1 MTKPLAVSSPRNK
14 RGGGWLA
21 QSWRLA
27 PRRMLWALCAPL
39 LAGVLFLFQAWWL
52 ADILDR
58 AVIGHAALQQLWPA
72 ISIVAGILLVRA
84 LLVWSGERAANS
96 GTEHIKH
103 WLRATLMQ
111 RLLDKGPAW
120 SRLHPSGELTTA
132 LIDHV
137 EALEGYLQR
146 YMSAAVA
153 AVFLPLLLAVVA
165 MGVDI
170 VVGLLLLL
178 TAPLIPIFMALVG
191 WGAEA
196 ANQKYHQA
204 LQRLSGVFGDRV
216 KGVFTLVL
224 FGRAKEEVAAVQQAS
239 QDLGKTTM
247 KVLRI
252 AFLSSAVLE
261 LFAALGVAGV
271 AVYIGLSYLGMLG
284 DNFTGM
290 TLQQGL
296 FCLFLAPEVYQP
308 LRQMAASYHDRAQAK
323 SAITSL
329 EAIFKTLP
337 AVPNKKT
344 AEHSHDEPSTE
355 KWEGVS
361 VRLPM
366 TDSTGVTP
374 ILQVEGFSLMAPGTD
389 TVLLKPV
396 SFTVNKGESI
406 ALQGSSGSGKT
417 TLLESVLGLRARH
430 SGEVRLYTAGASQA
444 DSEHNFL
451 PGVCLLSAH
460 PFLSGETVE
469 QVLRLAA
476 PEATEAQM
484 WQALANVDM
493 DHVLRTQ
500 HAGLQTLLGTRG
512 YGLSGGQLQRIALA
526 RLFLYEADLVL
537 MDEPTAHLDARTR
550 DVVLDAIL
558 AFCADKA
565 LIIATHD
572 PAVAACL
579 QQQWSLQDQTLSG
592 VQS

>member
-1 MTKPLAVSSPRNK
+1 MTKTLAVSSPRNN

-72 ISIVAGILLVRA
+72 ISIVAGVLLVRA
-84 LLVWSGERAANS
+84 LLVWSGERAAS
-96 GTEHIKH
+96 AGAEHIKH
-103 WLRATLMQ
+103 WLRAALMQ

-120 SRLHPSGELTTA
+120 SRQHPSGELTTA

-178 TAPLIPIFMALVG
+178 TAPLIPVFMALVG

-224 FGRAKEEVAAVQQAS
+224 FGRAKEEVEAVQHAS

-337 AVPNKKT
+337 AVPNKN
-344 AEHSHDEPSTE
+344 AEHISDEAPE
-355 KWEGVS
+355 AKWEGVS

-366 TDSTGVTP
+366 TDSNGVTP
-374 ILQVEGFSLMAPGTD
+374 ILQVEGFSLTAPGMD

-396 SFTVNKGESI
+396 SFTVNQGESI

-417 TLLESVLGLRARH
+417 TLLESVLGLRTRH
-430 SGEVRLYTAGASQA
+430 SGEVRLYTEGASSS
-444 DSEHNFL
+444 DTEHGFL

-493 DHVLRTQ
+493 EQVLRTQ

-550 DVVLDAIL
+550 DLVLDAIL

-572 PAVAACL
+572 PAVAARL

-592 VQS
+592 VQA

>member
-1 MTKPLAVSSPRNK
+1 MTKPLVVSSPRAK
-14 RGGGWLA
+14 RSGGWLA

-72 ISIVAGILLVRA
+72 ISIVAGLLLVRA

-96 GTEHIKH
+96 GAEHIKH

-120 SRLHPSGELTTA
+120 SRQHPSGELTTA

-178 TAPLIPIFMALVG
+178 TAPLIPVFMALVG

-224 FGRAKEEVAAVQQAS
+224 FGRAKEEVEAVQQAS

-284 DNFTGM
+284 ESFSGM

-329 EAIFKTLP
+329 EGIFKTLP
-337 AVPNKKT
+337 AVPSKHVDHT
-344 AEHSHDEPSTE
+344 CTEAVPE

-361 VRLPM
+361 VRFPM
-366 TDSTGVTP
+366 TDALGDTP
-374 ILQVEGFSLMAPGTD
+374 ILQTESFSLTAPGTD

-396 SFTVNKGESI
+396 SFTVNKGESV

-417 TLLESVLGLRARH
+417 TLLESLLGLRTRH
-430 SGEVRLYTAGASQA
+430 GGEVRLYTADKQT
-444 DSEHNFL
+444 DDEHAFL
-451 PGVCLLSAH
+451 PGVCLLTAH

-469 QVLRLAA
+469 QVLKLAA
-476 PEATEAQM
+476 PEATDEQL
-484 WQALANVDM
+484 WQALDKVEMAQ
-493 DHVLRTQ
+493 VLRTQ

-526 RLFLYEADLVL
+526 RLFLCDPELVL
-537 MDEPTAHLDARTR
+537 MDEPTAHLDTHTR
-550 DVVLDAIL
+550 DRVLDAIL
-558 AFCADKA
+558 AFCADRA

-572 PAVAACL
+572 PAVAARL
-579 QQQWSLQDQTLSG
+579 QQQWSLQDQTLVG

>member
-52 ADILDR
+52 ADILGR
-58 AVIGHAALQQLWPA
+58 AVIGHATLQQLWPA
-72 ISIVAGILLVRA
+72 VILVAGILLVRA

-96 GTEHIKH
+96 GAEHIKH
-103 WLRATLMQ
+103 WLRAALMQ
-111 RLLDKGPAW
+111 RLLDNGPAW
-120 SRLHPSGELTTA
+120 SRQHPSGELTTA

-178 TAPLIPIFMALVG
+178 TAPLIPVFMALVG

-224 FGRAKEEVAAVQQAS
+224 FGRAKEEVAAVQRAS
-239 QDLGKTTM
+239 QELGKTTM

-284 DNFTGM
+284 ESFSGM

-323 SAITSL
+323 SAMTSL
-329 EAIFKTLP
+329 EGIFQQLP
-337 AVPNKKT
+337 AVPSKKGASAQPDAPT
-344 AEHSHDEPSTE
+344 AT
-355 KWEGVS
+355 WQGVRVSPAPQPAQGAS
-361 VRLPM
+361 VVLAV
-366 TDSTGVTP
+366 TG
-374 ILQVEGFSLMAPGTD
+374 LSLMVPHSD
-389 TVLLKPV
+389 TVLVNPV
-396 SFTVNKGESI
+396 SFSVAKGQSI

-417 TLLESVLGLRARH
+417 TLLESLLGLRTRH
-430 SGEVRLYTAGASQA
+430 SGDIEIFTADKQSLGAAHS
-444 DSEHNFL
+444 FL
-451 PGVCLLSAH
+451 PSVCLLSAH

-469 QVLRLAA
+469 QVLKLAA
-476 PEATEAQM
+476 PEASEAQL
-484 WQALANVDM
+484 WQALEKVDM
-493 DHVLRTQ
+493 AQVLRTQ
-500 HAGLQTLLGTRG
+500 HAGLQTVLGTRG

-526 RLFLYEADLVL
+526 RLFLCDPDLVL

-550 DVVLDAIL
+550 DLVLDSIL
-558 AFCADKA
+558 AFCATRA

-572 PAVAACL
+572 PAVAARL
-579 QQQWSLQDQTLSG
+579 QQQWNLQDQHIDG
-592 VQS
+592 VQA

>member
-72 ISIVAGILLVRA
+72 ISIVAGILLMRA
-84 LLVWSGERAANS
+84 LLVWSGERAASS
-96 GTEHIKH
+96 GAEHIKH

-120 SRLHPSGELTTA
+120 SKQHPSGELTTA

-178 TAPLIPIFMALVG
+178 TAPLIPVFMALVG

-224 FGRAKEEVAAVQQAS
+224 FGRAKEEVEAVQQAS

-308 LRQMAASYHDRAQAK
+308 LRQLAASYHDRAQAK

-337 AVPNKKT
+337 AVPNKKV
-344 AEHSHDEPSTE
+344 EHTSDEAPE
-355 KWEGVS
+355 AKWEGIS
-361 VRLPM
+361 VQLPM
-366 TDSTGVTP
+366 TDSNGVTP
-374 ILQVEGFSLMAPGTD
+374 ILRVEGFSLTAPGTE
-389 TVLLKPV
+389 TVLLKPI

-417 TLLESVLGLRARH
+417 TLLESVVGLRTRH
-430 SGEVRLYTAGASQA
+430 SGEVCLYTEGTGSS
-444 DSEHNFL
+444 DGEHRFL

-469 QVLRLAA
+469 QVLKLAA
-476 PEATEAQM
+476 PEASEAQM
-484 WQALANVDM
+484 WNALAKVDM
-493 DHVLRTQ
+493 EQVLRTQ

-526 RLFLYEADLVL
+526 RLFLCEADLVL

-550 DVVLDAIL
+550 DLVLDAIL
-558 AFCADKA
+558 TFCADKA

-572 PAVAACL
+572 PAVAARL

>member
-1 MTKPLAVSSPRNK
+1 MTKSLAVSSPRAK
-14 RGGGWLA
+14 RSGGWLA

-72 ISIVAGILLVRA
+72 ISIVAGLLLVRA
-84 LLVWSGERAANS
+84 LLVWSGERAASS
-96 GTEHIKH
+96 GAEHIKH

-111 RLLDKGPAW
+111 RLLNKGPAW
-120 SRLHPSGELTTA
+120 SRQHPSGELTTA

-178 TAPLIPIFMALVG
+178 TAPLIPVFMALVG

-204 LQRLSGVFGDRV
+204 LQRLSGIFGDRV

-224 FGRAKEEVAAVQQAS
+224 FGRAKEEVEAVQQAS

-308 LRQMAASYHDRAQAK
+308 LRQLAASYHDRAQAK

-337 AVPNKKT
+337 AVPNKNV
-344 AEHSHDEPSTE
+344 EHTSDEAPE
-355 KWEGVS
+355 AKWEGVS

-366 TDSTGVTP
+366 TDSNGVTP
-374 ILQVEGFSLMAPGTD
+374 VLQVEGFSLTAPGTE

-417 TLLESVLGLRARH
+417 TLLESVVGLRTRH
-430 SGEVRLYTAGASQA
+430 SGEVRLYTEGAGSN
-444 DSEHNFL
+444 DGELGFL

-469 QVLRLAA
+469 QVLKLAA
-476 PEATEAQM
+476 PEASEAQM
-484 WQALANVDM
+484 WNALAKVDM
-493 DHVLRTQ
+493 EHVLRTQ

-526 RLFLYEADLVL
+526 RLFLCEADLVL

-572 PAVAACL
+572 PAVAARL
-579 QQQWSLQDQTLSG
+579 QRQWSLQDQTLSG